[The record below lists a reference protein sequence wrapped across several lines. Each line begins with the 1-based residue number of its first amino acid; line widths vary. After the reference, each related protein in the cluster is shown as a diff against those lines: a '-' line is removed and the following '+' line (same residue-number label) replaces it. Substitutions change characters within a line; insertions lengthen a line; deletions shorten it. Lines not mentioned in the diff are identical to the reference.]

1 MCMRLPDARICW
13 SMSLLVLK
21 TFAVGENSPK
31 RDCLLSVTLHADR
44 IVNGR
49 RVDSIVEWKWPLENK
64 KTVQESWSVSKA

>member
-1 MCMRLPDARICW
+1 MCVRSPDAQICW

-31 RDCLLSVTLHADR
+31 RDRPLSVMLHANR

-49 RVDSIVEWKWPLENK
+49 LVDSIVEWKWPLEN
-64 KTVQESWSVSKA
+64 E